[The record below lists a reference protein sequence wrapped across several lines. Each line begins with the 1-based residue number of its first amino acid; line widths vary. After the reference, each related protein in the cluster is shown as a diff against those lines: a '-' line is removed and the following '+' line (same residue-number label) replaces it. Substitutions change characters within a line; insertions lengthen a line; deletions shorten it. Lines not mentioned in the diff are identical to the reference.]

1 MINIVDC
8 LKVEDTGT
16 AGQRNKHSMKIVLR
30 DVVYSVCADS
40 EEMMNHW
47 IRLIKK
53 AVSEHS
59 SCEEARASITSDSI
73 TPFNNPFTSVRM

>member
-1 MINIVDC
+1 MINMVDC
-8 LKVEDTGT
+8 LKVEDTGHGGSKKRYT
-16 AGQRNKHSMKIVLR
+16 MKIVLR
-30 DVVYSVCADS
+30 DVVYSICADS

-73 TPFNNPFTSVRM
+73 TPFNNPFTSVRV